1 MGTMTPSQRGVIKMK
16 KLTLSVMVL
25 AACSSASAMA
35 QDAFSYAKGA
45 ATWAHTKSEFV
56 GGKDN
61 DNRDFGGLSL
71 DLSKS
76 FAGNFYGRFGSEYSS
91 RNSGNDSMA
100 ISSLGVGVFTPI
112 STGLNL
118 YGETGLMGY
127 SLERELSHDVEG
139 WDSVARNQSGSLYG
153 EVGMRYDLGQ
163 VELSTAYRYA
173 NMTDDM
179 QDFKVGAAY
188 KLTQSLALT
197 ADYTYRHWDL
207 QQGSITSLGVK
218 YSF

>member
-1 MGTMTPSQRGVIKMK
+1 MK
-16 KLTLSVMVL
+16 KATVSLLVL
-25 AACSSASAMA
+25 AGFASTSVMA

-45 ATWAHTKSEFV
+45 ATWAHTKSDYLNNNPLFPRDASNQ
-56 GGKDN
+56 GT
-61 DNRDFGGLSL
+61 RDFGGVTL

-76 FAGNFYGRFGSEYSS
+76 FSNNFYGRLLSEGTSAQH
-91 RNSGNDSMA
+91 GNDSMG
-100 ISSLGVGVFTPI
+100 IGSLGIGVFTPL

-127 SLERELSHDVEG
+127 TMEREQADDVKG
-139 WDSVARNQSGSLYG
+139 WDLVSRKSSGSMYG
-153 EVGMRYDLGQ
+153 EVGLRYDIGN

-179 QDFKVGAAY
+179 HDFKVGGAY
-188 KLTQSLALT
+188 KLNQNWALT
-197 ADYTYRHWDL
+197 ADYTYRNWDL
-207 QQGSITSLGVK
+207 QKGSISSLGVK